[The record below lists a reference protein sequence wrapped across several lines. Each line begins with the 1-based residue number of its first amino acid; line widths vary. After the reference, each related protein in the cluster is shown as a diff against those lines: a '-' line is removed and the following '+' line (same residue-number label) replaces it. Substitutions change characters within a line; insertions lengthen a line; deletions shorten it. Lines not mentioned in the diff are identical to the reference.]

1 MQGTLLLNRKGP
13 LANLSDVGLWSRPT
27 GMGFAPMTL
36 QGVNEFPRFNVLM
49 MRSQLLRQLPQWI
62 QWIQWITAA
71 YRDTD
76 GIMSQHIES
85 Q

>member
-49 MRSQLLRQLPQWI
+49 MKLQLVRQLPQC
-62 QWIQWITAA
+62 ITAA
-71 YRDTD
+71 YRNTD